1 MGAFGWD
8 TEAAGMLADILSERG
23 YAVTWQMRTREVP
36 VRVNRD
42 TFEIECLKR
51 NTLQFRIKFDRPLIR
66 SMGDKISG
74 ADLAP
79 LGT

>member
-1 MGAFGWD
+1 
-8 TEAAGMLADILSERG
+8 MLADILSERG

-36 VRVNRD
+36 VRVNRE
-42 TFEIECLKR
+42 TFEIECLKQ